1 MTCLHLIKIMV
12 MKKNILYC
20 LISAAAMFFAGCTF
34 DERLTSSDR
43 IVEGVPTT
51 VNINFG
57 IDGGQVY
64 TRAEENPSV
73 NESRVSNLYVM
84 VFDSDGNRVSTT
96 NNDGVETAFFYEP
109 QGGLI
114 VNPGSPVTGS
124 VSFNVPSMTG
134 ATVVAV
140 ANISEGGVTTVY
152 TLSKAT
158 LDDITTLQG
167 FKDLV
172 VPAMESV
179 IRGNNMLMSAMAEN
193 VTISGPEQDAT
204 MDCDLV
210 LRRIDAKIKVVLT
223 SSPSNSAWTDFSFQ
237 PKTWRVRRVPGQSR
251 LVPFDNPAAK
261 AGPWAEIGTGST
273 SAWDAN
279 GSYFDTREFEFEDLE
294 SEDRDNTLYYSGG
307 SFSFYMPEN
316 RKVAKKSVSEYA
328 LREKRAADGTF
339 EYANDNS
346 TYLEITGYIS
356 YKDGGQVINAEVT
369 FYVHLG
375 YAKSDMNPNPD
386 LNDYDTRQNGS
397 YTYNITVT
405 GVNNIVVEVE
415 QGDENRPGYEGDVVV
430 SADVIDVDAHYET
443 RILDIPLSSPF
454 ETMTWG
460 VRTPFSSGIYSGSGV
475 PGPGVKDYQWIKFAI
490 NRHFNVSHGY
500 YVTFPG
506 DGRYEPGREWTME
519 EIDAAAANPSKRPLL
534 DIDQLIKYLKAKYEA
549 GDINSLIASGTSE
562 HICITAFVDE
572 YLYTSDPEGNVTSS
586 TPELFWKKC
595 VDTDDRQLHI
605 LTPSGDMYSED
616 GNSSKVTS
624 LHTFTQRSIRTI
636 YNKNAGDDVLR
647 TAWGLETNS
656 GWGST
661 TTGERLEPG
670 DVSRGSSTRDGRAN
684 SLQWMTGSWNTY
696 VDFTT
701 NSLRG
706 NYNSAAYACLMRNR
720 DENGNGTIDN
730 FEVKWYLAAIDQLTD
745 IYIGEWALN
754 EASRLFPQSR
764 VGQYWHYTT
773 SSADGSNPWVLWAEE
788 GASRGSYGHTS
799 DNRGSIDLNGPLYS
813 YRCLRNL
820 GLNDDVEYVTSEIDD
835 IVDVRPD
842 PQHPGYH
849 IIDMTKINPKSLRP
863 APYSE
868 SFLPVHNERNED
880 GWNLPYVKFS
890 VDSAISPQPEIHP
903 IDGGR
908 TAWGSSE
915 DETDIVWD
923 NVRDWSSFQAGV
935 SPCPDGYRVPNQRE
949 LLIMSTRL
957 SSWPDRS
964 AKVIWYEGV
973 AGGRQHS
980 KILTEQPPFYMSAT
994 KFSLNGNSSYV
1005 TFRDGQRLG
1014 FLYRPDGNV
1023 FMLLNNNTE
1032 RGYVRCVKD
1041 VN

>member
-1 MTCLHLIKIMV
+1 MRKYI
-12 MKKNILYC
+12 YC
-20 LISAAAMFFAGCTF
+20 LIPTAILLFAGCTF
-34 DERLTSSDR
+34 DEKLTMPDR
-43 IVEGVPTT
+43 IVEGIPTT

-57 IDGGQVY
+57 IDGSRVY
-64 TRAEENPSV
+64 TRATEEPTV

-84 VFDSDGNRVSTT
+84 VFDSDGNRVPVTDDSGT
-96 NNDGVETAFFYEP
+96 DKAFFNE
-109 QGGLI
+109 GSGLV
-114 VNPGSPVTGS
+114 VNQGSPVTGS
-124 VSFNVPSMTG
+124 VSFNVPSMEG
-134 ATVVAV
+134 ATVVGV
-140 ANISEGGVTTVY
+140 ANITEGGVTTVY
-152 TLSKAT
+152 TLTKAQ
-158 LDDITTLQG
+158 LDGIADLQT
-167 FKDLV
+167 FKELI
-172 VPAMESV
+172 VPALESV
-179 IRGNNMLMSAMAEN
+179 IRGNHMLMSAVAED
-193 VTISGPEQDAT
+193 VTISGTEAEAS
-204 MDCDLV
+204 MDCELV
-210 LRRIDAKIKVVLT
+210 FRRVDAKVKVVLT
-223 SSPSNSAWTDFSFQ
+223 SSPKNSTWENFSFQ
-237 PKTWRVRRVPGQSR
+237 PKTWKVMRVPAQSR
-251 LVPFDNPAAK
+251 LVPFDNPSAK
-261 AGPWAEIGTGST
+261 AGPWVEIGTGNASE
-273 SAWDAN
+273 WDAAGN
-279 GSYFDTREFEFEDLE
+279 YYDTGEYEFEDVE
-294 SEDRDNTLYYSGG
+294 SEDRDNTLYYKGG

-316 RKVAKKSVSEYA
+316 REVAKKSVSGGYA

-356 YKDGGQVINAEVT
+356 YKDAEQVVNAEVT

-375 YAKSDMNPNPD
+375 YAKSDTNPTPNAD
-386 LNDYDTRQNGS
+386 DYDTRQNGS

-506 DGRYEPGREWTME
+506 DGRYEPAREWTME

-534 DIDQLIKYLKAKYEA
+534 DIDQLIKYLKAKYQA
-549 GDINSLIASGTSE
+549 GQINSLIADGTND

-720 DENGNGTIDN
+720 DENGDGRIDN
-730 FEVKWYLAAIDQLTD
+730 TEVKWYLAAIDQLTD

-935 SPCPDGYRVPNQRE
+935 SPCPKGYRVPNQRE

-957 SSWPDRS
+957 TSWPSRS
-964 AKVIWYEGV
+964 ARVIWYEGTW
-973 AGGRQHS
+973 GGSEHS

-994 KFSLNGNSSYV
+994 GFSLNGNSSYV

-1041 VN
+1041 TN

>member
-549 GDINSLIASGTSE
+549 GDISSLIASGTSE

-605 LTPSGDMYSED
+605 LTPSGDMYSAD

-720 DENGNGTIDN
+720 DENGDGRIDN
-730 FEVKWYLAAIDQLTD
+730 TEVKWYLAAIDQLTD

-754 EASRLFPQSR
+754 EASRLYPQNPANR
-764 VGQYWHYTT
+764 PGGKNPYWHYTS
-773 SSADGSNPWVLWAEE
+773 SSADGSNPWVFWAEE
-788 GASRGSYGHTS
+788 GASRGTFTG
-799 DNRGSIDLNGPLYS
+799 DKGSLALNGESYS
-813 YRCLRNL
+813 YRCIRNL
-820 GLNDDVEYVTSEIDD
+820 GVDDKSDYTIEDIQD
-835 IVDVRPD
+835 IVFFEPGSPD
-842 PQHPGYH
+842 ASGNYVFNLSR
-849 IIDMTKINPKSLRP
+849 MNPKSLRGYTASP
-863 APYSE
+863 LE
-868 SFLPVHNERNED
+868 SHNETEE
-880 GWNLPYVKFS
+880 WNLPYEKFE
-890 VDSAISPQPEIHP
+890 VDAATVPSPSYERAYRILEGYYLAFTNSYNWLTYQPYTADEIY
-903 IDGGR
+903 
-908 TAWGSSE
+908 
-915 DETDIVWD
+915 
-923 NVRDWSSFQAGV
+923 
-935 SPCPDGYRVPNQRE
+935 CPDGYRCPNLRE
-949 LLIMSTRL
+949 LLLMSTRL
-957 SSWPDRS
+957 PESTWPNY
-964 AKVIWYEGV
+964 VIEAEGLGIARPRV
-973 AGGRQHS
+973 ES
-980 KILTEQPPFYMSAT
+980 KAMYISKTA
-994 KFSLNGNSSYV
+994 FSMCGNSPYTSVRRGYIYDAQSRKV
-1005 TFRDGQRLG
+1005 
-1014 FLYRPDGNV
+1014 FLQ
-1023 FMLLNNNTE
+1023 NNDDE
-1032 RGYVRCVKD
+1032 RGYLRCVKD
-1041 VN
+1041 TN

>member
-1 MTCLHLIKIMV
+1 
-12 MKKNILYC
+12 
-20 LISAAAMFFAGCTF
+20 MFFAGCTF

-114 VNPGSPVTGS
+114 VNPGSRVTGG

-140 ANISEGGVTTVY
+140 ANISEGGVTPVY

-549 GDINSLIASGTSE
+549 GDISSLIASGTSE

-605 LTPSGDMYSED
+605 LTPSGGMYSED

-696 VDFTT
+696 VDFST

-706 NYNSAAYACLMRNR
+706 SYNSAAYACLMRNR
-720 DENGNGTIDN
+720 DENGDGRIDN
-730 FEVKWYLAAIDQLTD
+730 SEVKWYLAAIDQLTD

-754 EASRLFPQSR
+754 EASRLYPQNPANR
-764 VGQYWHYTT
+764 PGGKNPYWHYTS
-773 SSADGSNPWVLWAEE
+773 SSADGSNPWVFWAEE
-788 GASRGSYGHTS
+788 GASRGTFTG
-799 DNRGSIDLNGPLYS
+799 DKGSLALNGESYS
-813 YRCLRNL
+813 YRCIRNL
-820 GLNDDVEYVTSEIDD
+820 GVDDKSDYTIEDIQD
-835 IVDVRPD
+835 IVFFEPGSPD
-842 PQHPGYH
+842 TSGNYVFNLSR
-849 IIDMTKINPKSLRP
+849 MNPKSLRGYTASP
-863 APYSE
+863 LE
-868 SFLPVHNERNED
+868 SHNETEE
-880 GWNLPYVKFS
+880 WNLPYEKFE
-890 VDSAISPQPEIHP
+890 VDAATVPSPSYERAYRILEGYYLAFTNSYNWLTYQPYTADEIY
-903 IDGGR
+903 
-908 TAWGSSE
+908 
-915 DETDIVWD
+915 
-923 NVRDWSSFQAGV
+923 
-935 SPCPDGYRVPNQRE
+935 CPDGYRCPNLRE
-949 LLIMSTRL
+949 LLLMSTRL
-957 SSWPDRS
+957 PESTWPNY
-964 AKVIWYEGV
+964 VIEAEGLGIARPRV
-973 AGGRQHS
+973 ES
-980 KILTEQPPFYMSAT
+980 KAMYISKTA
-994 KFSLNGNSSYV
+994 FSMCGNSPYTSVRRGYIYDAQSRKV
-1005 TFRDGQRLG
+1005 
-1014 FLYRPDGNV
+1014 FLQ
-1023 FMLLNNNTE
+1023 NNDDE
-1032 RGYVRCVKD
+1032 RGYLRCVKD
-1041 VN
+1041 TN

>member
-1 MTCLHLIKIMV
+1 ML
-12 MKKNILYC
+12 
-20 LISAAAMFFAGCTF
+20 FAGCTF
-34 DERLTSSDR
+34 DEKLTMSDR
-43 IVEGVPTT
+43 VVEGIPTT
-51 VNINFG
+51 VNVNFG
-57 IDGGQVY
+57 IDGSRVY
-64 TRAEENPSV
+64 TRATEEPTV

-84 VFDSDGNRVSTT
+84 VFDSDGNRVPVTDDSGA
-96 NNDGVETAFFYEP
+96 DKAFFNE
-109 QGGLI
+109 GSGLV
-114 VNPGSPVTGS
+114 VNQGSPVTGS
-124 VSFNVPSMTG
+124 VSFNVPSMEG
-134 ATVVAV
+134 ATVVGV
-140 ANISEGGVTTVY
+140 ANITEGGVTTVY
-152 TLSKAT
+152 TLSKAQ
-158 LDDITTLQG
+158 LDGIADLQA
-167 FKDLV
+167 FKELV
-172 VPAMESV
+172 VPALESV
-179 IRGNNMLMSAMAEN
+179 IRGNHMLMSAVAED
-193 VTISGPEQDAT
+193 VTITGTEAEAS
-204 MDCDLV
+204 MDCELV
-210 LRRIDAKIKVVLT
+210 FRRVDAKVKVVLT
-223 SSPSNSAWTDFSFQ
+223 SSPKNSTWENFSFQ
-237 PKTWRVRRVPGQSR
+237 PKTWKVMRVPAQSR
-251 LVPFDNPAAK
+251 LVPFDNPSAK
-261 AGPWAEIGTGST
+261 TGPWVEIGTGNASE
-273 SAWDAN
+273 WDAA
-279 GSYFDTREFEFEDLE
+279 GKYYDTGEYEFEDVE
-294 SEDRDNTLYYSGG
+294 SEDRDNTLYYKGG

-316 RKVAKKSVSEYA
+316 REVAKKSVSGDYA

-356 YKDGGQVINAEVT
+356 YKDAGQVVNAEVT

-375 YAKSDMNPNPD
+375 YAKSDTYPTPNAD
-386 LNDYDTRQNGS
+386 DYDTRQNGS

-405 GVNNIVVEVE
+405 GVDNIIVEV
-415 QGDENRPGYEGDVVV
+415 DEGTEVRPGYEGDVVI
-430 SADVIDVDAHYET
+430 SSNVIEVDAHYET
-443 RILDIPLSSPF
+443 RTLDIPLDSPF

-460 VRTPFSSGIYSGSGV
+460 VRTPFSSGIYSGTGE

-490 NRHFNVSHGY
+490 NRHFNVPHGS

-506 DGRYEPGREWTME
+506 IDNYTEGERTMQD
-519 EIDAAAANPSKRPLL
+519 IDDLVSRGTPPLL

-572 YLYTSDPEGNVTSS
+572 YLYTSDPEGNVISS

-605 LTPSGDMYSED
+605 HTPSGDMYSED
-616 GNSSKVTS
+616 KNSSKVTS
-624 LHTFTQRSIRTI
+624 RHTFTQRSIRTI
-636 YNKNAGDDVLR
+636 YNKDADDGVLS

-656 GWGST
+656 GWGEEG
-661 TTGERLEPG
+661 GERLEPG
-670 DVSRGSSTRDGRAN
+670 DVRLGSSTRDGRAN

-720 DENGNGTIDN
+720 DENGDGRIDN
-730 FEVKWYLAAIDQLTD
+730 TEVKWYLAAIDQLTD

-935 SPCPDGYRVPNQRE
+935 SPCPKGYRVPNQRE

-957 SSWPDRS
+957 TSWPSRS
-964 AKVIWYEGV
+964 ARVIWYEGPW
-973 AGGRQHS
+973 GGSEHS

-994 KFSLNGNSSYV
+994 GFSLNGNSSYV

-1041 VN
+1041 TN

>member
-1 MTCLHLIKIMV
+1 
-12 MKKNILYC
+12 
-20 LISAAAMFFAGCTF
+20 MFFAGCTF

-549 GDINSLIASGTSE
+549 GDISSLIASGTSE

-605 LTPSGDMYSED
+605 LTPSGGMYSED

-696 VDFTT
+696 VDFST

-706 NYNSAAYACLMRNR
+706 SYNSAAYACLMRNR
-720 DENGNGTIDN
+720 DENGDGRIDN
-730 FEVKWYLAAIDQLTD
+730 SEVKWYLAAIDQLTD

-754 EASRLFPQSR
+754 EASRLYPQNPANR
-764 VGQYWHYTT
+764 PGGKNPYWHYTS
-773 SSADGSNPWVLWAEE
+773 SSADGSNPWVFWAEE
-788 GASRGSYGHTS
+788 GASRGTFTG
-799 DNRGSIDLNGPLYS
+799 DKGSLALNGESYS
-813 YRCLRNL
+813 YRCIRNL
-820 GLNDDVEYVTSEIDD
+820 GVDDKSDYTIEDIQD
-835 IVDVRPD
+835 IVFFEPGSPD
-842 PQHPGYH
+842 TSGNYVFNLSR
-849 IIDMTKINPKSLRP
+849 MNPKSLRGYTASP
-863 APYSE
+863 LE
-868 SFLPVHNERNED
+868 SHNETEE
-880 GWNLPYVKFS
+880 WNLPYEKFE
-890 VDSAISPQPEIHP
+890 VDAATVPSPSYERAYRILEGYYLAFTNSYNWLTYQPYTADEIY
-903 IDGGR
+903 
-908 TAWGSSE
+908 
-915 DETDIVWD
+915 
-923 NVRDWSSFQAGV
+923 
-935 SPCPDGYRVPNQRE
+935 CPDGYRCPNLRE
-949 LLIMSTRL
+949 LLLMSTRL
-957 SSWPDRS
+957 PESTWPNY
-964 AKVIWYEGV
+964 VIEAEGLGIARPRV
-973 AGGRQHS
+973 ES
-980 KILTEQPPFYMSAT
+980 KAMYISKTA
-994 KFSLNGNSSYV
+994 FSMCGNSPYTSVRRGYIYDAQSRKV
-1005 TFRDGQRLG
+1005 
-1014 FLYRPDGNV
+1014 FLQ
-1023 FMLLNNNTE
+1023 NNDDE
-1032 RGYVRCVKD
+1032 RGYLRCVKD
-1041 VN
+1041 TN

>member
-549 GDINSLIASGTSE
+549 GDISSLIASGTSE

-696 VDFTT
+696 VDFST

-706 NYNSAAYACLMRNR
+706 SYNSAAYACLMRNR
-720 DENGNGTIDN
+720 DENGDGRIDN
-730 FEVKWYLAAIDQLTD
+730 SEVKWYLAAIDQLTD

-754 EASRLFPQSR
+754 EASRLYPQNPANR
-764 VGQYWHYTT
+764 PGGKNPYWHYTS
-773 SSADGSNPWVLWAEE
+773 SSADGSNPWVFWAEE
-788 GASRGSYGHTS
+788 GASRGTFTG
-799 DNRGSIDLNGPLYS
+799 DKGSLALNGESYS
-813 YRCLRNL
+813 YRCIRNL
-820 GLNDDVEYVTSEIDD
+820 GVDDKSDYTIEDIQD
-835 IVDVRPD
+835 IVFFEPGSPD
-842 PQHPGYH
+842 ASGNYVFNLSR
-849 IIDMTKINPKSLRP
+849 MNPKSLRGYTASP
-863 APYSE
+863 LE
-868 SFLPVHNERNED
+868 SHNETEE
-880 GWNLPYVKFS
+880 WNLPYEKFE
-890 VDSAISPQPEIHP
+890 VDAATVPSPSYERAYRILEGYYLAFTNSYNWLTYQPYTADEIY
-903 IDGGR
+903 
-908 TAWGSSE
+908 
-915 DETDIVWD
+915 
-923 NVRDWSSFQAGV
+923 
-935 SPCPDGYRVPNQRE
+935 CPDGYRCPNLRE
-949 LLIMSTRL
+949 LLLMSTRL
-957 SSWPDRS
+957 PESTWPNY
-964 AKVIWYEGV
+964 VIEAEGLGIARPRV
-973 AGGRQHS
+973 ES
-980 KILTEQPPFYMSAT
+980 KAMYISKTA
-994 KFSLNGNSSYV
+994 FSMCGNSPYTSVRRGYIYDAQSRKV
-1005 TFRDGQRLG
+1005 
-1014 FLYRPDGNV
+1014 FLQ
-1023 FMLLNNNTE
+1023 NNDDE
-1032 RGYVRCVKD
+1032 RGYLRCVKD
-1041 VN
+1041 TN

>member
-1 MTCLHLIKIMV
+1 

-549 GDINSLIASGTSE
+549 GDISSLIASGTSE

-605 LTPSGDMYSED
+605 LTPSGDMYSAD

-720 DENGNGTIDN
+720 DENGDGRIDN
-730 FEVKWYLAAIDQLTD
+730 TEVKWYLAAIDQLTD

-754 EASRLFPQSR
+754 EASRLYPQNPANR
-764 VGQYWHYTT
+764 PGGKNPYWHYTS
-773 SSADGSNPWVLWAEE
+773 SSADGSNPWVFWAEE
-788 GASRGSYGHTS
+788 GASRGTFTG
-799 DNRGSIDLNGPLYS
+799 DKGSLALNGESYS
-813 YRCLRNL
+813 YRCIRNL
-820 GLNDDVEYVTSEIDD
+820 GVDDKSDYTIEDIQD
-835 IVDVRPD
+835 IVFFEPGSPD
-842 PQHPGYH
+842 ASGNYVFNLSR
-849 IIDMTKINPKSLRP
+849 MNPKSLRGYTASP
-863 APYSE
+863 LE
-868 SFLPVHNERNED
+868 SHNETEE
-880 GWNLPYVKFS
+880 WNLPYEKFE
-890 VDSAISPQPEIHP
+890 VDAATVPSPSYERAYRILEGYYLAFTNSYNWLTYQPYTADEIY
-903 IDGGR
+903 
-908 TAWGSSE
+908 
-915 DETDIVWD
+915 
-923 NVRDWSSFQAGV
+923 
-935 SPCPDGYRVPNQRE
+935 CPDGYRCPNLRE
-949 LLIMSTRL
+949 LLLMSTRL
-957 SSWPDRS
+957 PESTWPNY
-964 AKVIWYEGV
+964 VIEAEGLGIARPRV
-973 AGGRQHS
+973 ES
-980 KILTEQPPFYMSAT
+980 KAMYISKTA
-994 KFSLNGNSSYV
+994 FSMCGNSPYTSVRRGYIYDAQSRKV
-1005 TFRDGQRLG
+1005 
-1014 FLYRPDGNV
+1014 FLQ
-1023 FMLLNNNTE
+1023 NNDDE
-1032 RGYVRCVKD
+1032 RGYLRCVKD
-1041 VN
+1041 TN

>member
-1 MTCLHLIKIMV
+1 

-84 VFDSDGNRVSTT
+84 VFDSDGNRVPVTDDSGA
-96 NNDGVETAFFYEP
+96 DKAFFNE
-109 QGGLI
+109 GSGLV
-114 VNPGSPVTGS
+114 VNQGSPVTGS
-124 VSFNVPSMTG
+124 VSFNVPSMEG
-134 ATVVAV
+134 ATVVGV
-140 ANISEGGVTTVY
+140 ANITEGGVTTVY
-152 TLSKAT
+152 TLSKAQ
-158 LDDITTLQG
+158 LDGIADLQA
-167 FKDLV
+167 FKELV
-172 VPAMESV
+172 VPALESV
-179 IRGNNMLMSAMAEN
+179 IRGNHMLMSAVAED
-193 VTISGPEQDAT
+193 VTISGTEAEAS
-204 MDCDLV
+204 MDCELV
-210 LRRIDAKIKVVLT
+210 FRRVDAKVKVVLT
-223 SSPSNSAWTDFSFQ
+223 SSPKNSTWENFSFQ
-237 PKTWRVRRVPGQSR
+237 PKTWKVMRVPAQSR
-251 LVPFDNPAAK
+251 LVPFDNPSAK
-261 AGPWAEIGTGST
+261 AGPWVEIGTGNASE
-273 SAWDAN
+273 WDAAGN
-279 GSYFDTREFEFEDLE
+279 YYDTGEYEFEDVE
-294 SEDRDNTLYYSGG
+294 SEDRDNTLYYKGG

-316 RKVAKKSVSEYA
+316 REVAKKSVSGGYA

-356 YKDGGQVINAEVT
+356 YKDAGQVVNAEVT

-375 YAKSDMNPNPD
+375 YAKSDTNPTPNAD
-386 LNDYDTRQNGS
+386 DYDTRQNGS

-405 GVNNIVVEVE
+405 GVDNIIVEV
-415 QGDENRPGYEGDVVV
+415 DEGTEVRPGYEGDVVI
-430 SADVIDVDAHYET
+430 SSNVIEVDAHYET
-443 RILDIPLSSPF
+443 HTLNIPLDSPF

-460 VRTPFSSGIYSGSGV
+460 VRTPFSSGIYSGIGE

-490 NRHFNVSHGY
+490 NRHFNVPHES
-500 YVTFPG
+500 YVAFPG
-506 DGRYEPGREWTME
+506 IDRYEPDRDWTME
-519 EIDAAAANPSKRPLL
+519 DIDAAAAIPEKRPLL
-534 DIDQLIKYLKAKYEA
+534 DIDQLLKYLKAKYEA
-549 GDINSLIASGTSE
+549 GEINSLIASGTSE

-616 GNSSKVTS
+616 KNSSKVTS
-624 LHTFTQRSIRTI
+624 RHTFTQRSIRTI
-636 YNKNAGDDVLR
+636 YNKDADDGVLS
-647 TAWGLETNS
+647 TAWGIETNS
-656 GWGST
+656 GWGEEG
-661 TTGERLEPG
+661 GERLEPG
-670 DVSRGSSTRDGRAN
+670 DVRLGSSTRDGRAN
-684 SLQWMTGSWNTY
+684 SLKWMTGSWNTY

-908 TAWGSSE
+908 TYWGGSSE
-915 DETDIVWD
+915 DETDIAWD

>member
-1 MTCLHLIKIMV
+1 
-12 MKKNILYC
+12 
-20 LISAAAMFFAGCTF
+20 MFFAGCTF

-519 EIDAAAANPSKRPLL
+519 EIDAAAANPSKRLLL

-549 GDINSLIASGTSE
+549 GDISSLIASGTSE

-605 LTPSGDMYSED
+605 LTPSGDMYSAD

-720 DENGNGTIDN
+720 DENGDGRIDN
-730 FEVKWYLAAIDQLTD
+730 TEVKWYLAAIDQLTD

-754 EASRLFPQSR
+754 EASRLYPQNPANR
-764 VGQYWHYTT
+764 PGGKNPYWHYTS
-773 SSADGSNPWVLWAEE
+773 SSADGSNPWVFWAEE
-788 GASRGSYGHTS
+788 GASRGTFTG
-799 DNRGSIDLNGPLYS
+799 DKGSLALNGESYS
-813 YRCLRNL
+813 YRCIRNL
-820 GLNDDVEYVTSEIDD
+820 GVDDKSDYTIEDIQD
-835 IVDVRPD
+835 IVFFEPGSPD
-842 PQHPGYH
+842 ASGNYVFNLSR
-849 IIDMTKINPKSLRP
+849 MNPKSLRGYTASP
-863 APYSE
+863 LE
-868 SFLPVHNERNED
+868 SHNETEE
-880 GWNLPYVKFS
+880 WNLPYEKFE
-890 VDSAISPQPEIHP
+890 VDAATVPSPSYERAYRILEGYYLAFTNSYNWLTYQPYTADEIY
-903 IDGGR
+903 
-908 TAWGSSE
+908 
-915 DETDIVWD
+915 
-923 NVRDWSSFQAGV
+923 
-935 SPCPDGYRVPNQRE
+935 CPDGYRCPNLRE
-949 LLIMSTRL
+949 LLLMSTRL
-957 SSWPDRS
+957 PESTWPNY
-964 AKVIWYEGV
+964 VIEAEGLGIARPRV
-973 AGGRQHS
+973 ES
-980 KILTEQPPFYMSAT
+980 KAMYISKTA
-994 KFSLNGNSSYV
+994 FSMCGNSPYTSVRRGYIYDAQSRKV
-1005 TFRDGQRLG
+1005 
-1014 FLYRPDGNV
+1014 FLQ
-1023 FMLLNNNTE
+1023 NNDDE
-1032 RGYVRCVKD
+1032 RGYLRCVKD
-1041 VN
+1041 TN

>member
-1 MTCLHLIKIMV
+1 MRKYI
-12 MKKNILYC
+12 YC
-20 LISAAAMFFAGCTF
+20 LIPTAILLFAGCTF
-34 DERLTSSDR
+34 DEKLTVSDR
-43 IVEGVPTT
+43 IVEGIPTT

-57 IDGGQVY
+57 IDGSRVY
-64 TRAEENPSV
+64 TRATEEPTV

-84 VFDSDGNRVSTT
+84 VFDSDGNRVPVTDDSGA
-96 NNDGVETAFFYEP
+96 DKAFFNE
-109 QGGLI
+109 GSGLV
-114 VNPGSPVTGS
+114 VNQGSPVTGS
-124 VSFNVPSMTG
+124 VSFNVPSMEG
-134 ATVVAV
+134 ATVVGV
-140 ANISEGGVTTVY
+140 ANITEGGVTTVY
-152 TLSKAT
+152 TLSKAQ
-158 LDDITTLQG
+158 LDGIADLQA
-167 FKDLV
+167 FKELV
-172 VPAMESV
+172 VPALESV
-179 IRGNNMLMSAMAEN
+179 IRGNHMLMSAVAED
-193 VTISGPEQDAT
+193 VTISGTEAEAS
-204 MDCDLV
+204 MDCELV
-210 LRRIDAKIKVVLT
+210 FRRVDAKVKVVLT
-223 SSPSNSAWTDFSFQ
+223 SSPKNSTWENFSFQ
-237 PKTWRVRRVPGQSR
+237 PKTWKVMRVPAQSR
-251 LVPFDNPAAK
+251 LVPFDNPSAK
-261 AGPWAEIGTGST
+261 AGPWVEIGTGNASE
-273 SAWDAN
+273 WDAAGN
-279 GSYFDTREFEFEDLE
+279 YYDTGEYEFEDVE
-294 SEDRDNTLYYSGG
+294 SEDRDNTLYYKGG

-316 RKVAKKSVSEYA
+316 REVAKKSVSGGYA

-356 YKDGGQVINAEVT
+356 YKDAGQVVNAEVT

-375 YAKSDMNPNPD
+375 YAKSDTNPTPNAD
-386 LNDYDTRQNGS
+386 DYDTRQNGS

-405 GVNNIVVEVE
+405 GVDNIIVEV
-415 QGDENRPGYEGDVVV
+415 DEGTEVRPGYEGDVVI
-430 SADVIDVDAHYET
+430 SANVIEVDAHYET
-443 RILDIPLSSPF
+443 RTLNIPLDSPF

-460 VRTPFSSGIYSGSGV
+460 VRTPFSSGIYSGTGE

-490 NRHFNVSHGY
+490 NRHFNVPHES
-500 YVTFPG
+500 YVAFPG
-506 DGRYEPGREWTME
+506 IDNYTEGERTMQD
-519 EIDAAAANPSKRPLL
+519 IDDLVSRGTPPLL

-572 YLYTSDPEGNVTSS
+572 YLYTSDPEGNVISS

-616 GNSSKVTS
+616 KNSSKVTS
-624 LHTFTQRSIRTI
+624 RHTFTQRSIRTI
-636 YNKNAGDDVLR
+636 YNKDADDGVLS

-656 GWGST
+656 GWGEEE
-661 TTGERLEPG
+661 GERLEPG
-670 DVSRGSSTRDGRAN
+670 DVRLGSSTRDGRAN
-684 SLQWMTGSWNTY
+684 SLKWMTGRWNTY

-720 DENGNGTIDN
+720 DENGDGRIDN
-730 FEVKWYLAAIDQLTD
+730 TEVKWYLAAIDQLTD

-903 IDGGR
+903 IDGGG

-935 SPCPDGYRVPNQRE
+935 SPCPKGYRVPNQRE

-957 SSWPDRS
+957 TSWPSRS
-964 AKVIWYEGV
+964 ARVIWYEGTW
-973 AGGRQHS
+973 GGSEHS

-994 KFSLNGNSSYV
+994 GFSLNGNSSYV

>member
-223 SSPSNSAWTDFSFQ
+223 SSPKNSTWENFSFQ
-237 PKTWRVRRVPGQSR
+237 PKTWKVMRVPAQSR
-251 LVPFDNPAAK
+251 LVPFDNPSAK

-754 EASRLFPQSR
+754 EASRLYPQNPANR
-764 VGQYWHYTT
+764 PGGKNPYWHYTS
-773 SSADGSNPWVLWAEE
+773 SSADGSNPWVFWAEE
-788 GASRGSYGHTS
+788 GASRGTFTG
-799 DNRGSIDLNGPLYS
+799 DKGSLALNGESYS
-813 YRCLRNL
+813 YRCIRNL
-820 GLNDDVEYVTSEIDD
+820 GVDDKSDYTIEDIQD
-835 IVDVRPD
+835 IVFFEPGSPD
-842 PQHPGYH
+842 ASGNYVFNLSR
-849 IIDMTKINPKSLRP
+849 MNPKSLRGYTASP
-863 APYSE
+863 LE
-868 SFLPVHNERNED
+868 SHNETEE
-880 GWNLPYVKFS
+880 WNLPYEKFE
-890 VDSAISPQPEIHP
+890 VDAATVPSPSYERAYRILEGYYLAFTNSYNWLTYQPYTADEIY
-903 IDGGR
+903 
-908 TAWGSSE
+908 
-915 DETDIVWD
+915 
-923 NVRDWSSFQAGV
+923 
-935 SPCPDGYRVPNQRE
+935 CPDGYRCPNLRE
-949 LLIMSTRL
+949 LLLMSTRL
-957 SSWPDRS
+957 PESTWPNY
-964 AKVIWYEGV
+964 VIEAEGLGIARPRV
-973 AGGRQHS
+973 ES
-980 KILTEQPPFYMSAT
+980 KAMYISKTA
-994 KFSLNGNSSYV
+994 FSMCGNSPYTSVRRGYIYDAQSRKV
-1005 TFRDGQRLG
+1005 
-1014 FLYRPDGNV
+1014 FLQ
-1023 FMLLNNNTE
+1023 NNDDE
-1032 RGYVRCVKD
+1032 RGYLRCVKD
-1041 VN
+1041 TN

>member
-1 MTCLHLIKIMV
+1 

-114 VNPGSPVTGS
+114 VNPGSSVTGS

-193 VTISGPEQDAT
+193 VTIYGPEQDAT

-261 AGPWAEIGTGST
+261 AGPWVEIGTGNASE
-273 SAWDAN
+273 WDAA
-279 GSYFDTREFEFEDLE
+279 GKYYDTGEYEFEDVE
-294 SEDRDNTLYYSGG
+294 SEDRDNTLYYKGG

-316 RKVAKKSVSEYA
+316 REVAKKSVSGGYA

-356 YKDGGQVINAEVT
+356 YKDAGQVVNAEVT

-375 YAKSDMNPNPD
+375 YAKSDTNPTPNAD
-386 LNDYDTRQNGS
+386 DYDTRQNGS

-405 GVNNIVVEVE
+405 GVDNIIVEV
-415 QGDENRPGYEGDVVV
+415 DEGTEVRPGYEGDVVI
-430 SADVIDVDAHYET
+430 SSNVIEVDAHYET
-443 RILDIPLSSPF
+443 HTLNIPLDSPF

-460 VRTPFSSGIYSGSGV
+460 VRTPFSSGIYSGIGE

-490 NRHFNVSHGY
+490 NRHFNVPHES
-500 YVTFPG
+500 YVAFPG
-506 DGRYEPGREWTME
+506 IDRYEPDRDWTME
-519 EIDAAAANPSKRPLL
+519 DIDAAAAIPEKRPLL
-534 DIDQLIKYLKAKYEA
+534 DIDQLLKYLKAKYEA
-549 GDINSLIASGTSE
+549 GEINSFIASGTSE

-616 GNSSKVTS
+616 KNSSKVS
-624 LHTFTQRSIRTI
+624 SRHTFTQRSIRTI
-636 YNKNAGDDVLR
+636 YNKDADDGVLS
-647 TAWGLETNS
+647 TAWGIETNS
-656 GWGST
+656 GWGEEG
-661 TTGERLEPG
+661 GERLEPG
-670 DVSRGSSTRDGRAN
+670 DVRLGSSTRDGRAN
-684 SLQWMTGSWNTY
+684 SLKWMTGSWNTY

-754 EASRLFPQSR
+754 EASRLYPQNPANR
-764 VGQYWHYTT
+764 PGGKNPYWHYTS

-788 GASRGSYGHTS
+788 GASRGTYSG
-799 DNRGSIDLNGPLYS
+799 NPGSVEQNGPYYS

-820 GLNDDVEYVTSEIDD
+820 GVKDDAENYVIQD
-835 IVDVRPD
+835 IVIVNGPD
-842 PQHPGYH
+842 EVGNYEV
-849 IIDMTKINPKSLRP
+849 DLSRMNPKSLR
-863 APYSE
+863 E
-868 SFLPVHNERNED
+868 SPTQMVNLPEHNERDPD
-880 GWNLPYVKFS
+880 GWNLPYAAFS
-890 VDSAISPQPEIHP
+890 VDRRTLPSPEYYIDDDHWVIAGTSSYENIKITWPTALDWMTYQTYTCPE
-903 IDGGR
+903 
-908 TAWGSSE
+908 
-915 DETDIVWD
+915 
-923 NVRDWSSFQAGV
+923 
-935 SPCPDGYRVPNQRE
+935 GYRVPNQRE

-957 SSWPDRS
+957 PEAAWPSWH
-964 AKVIWYEGV
+964 VTVGWYEWPLGDWS
-973 AGGRQHS
+973 ASH
-980 KILTEQPPFYMSAT
+980 KTEQRDIYVPNYMCAT
-994 KFSLNGNSSYV
+994 KFSMNGINGY
-1005 TFRDGQRLG
+1005 TDQRQG
-1014 FLYRPDGNV
+1014 FMWNPEKKV
-1023 FMLLNNNTE
+1023 FLLRNNDSE

-1041 VN
+1041 TN